1 MGSSRPPFMY
11 QPVNR
16 DDERFP
22 PTKFDPKAVT
32 RASYESK
39 KPKPKPNGP
48 LVSFNRH
55 PDAHMVPSGR
65 SQFHPVSRRTTG
77 WIKAMR
83 VVQVCLRVVQ
93 ITAAIGLIAAVVV
106 VGLMGWIM
114 AVTLGLVIL
123 HAGYSV
129 FHHFQP
135 AGARTPGSSAA
146 YQAFSS
152 ISDLCLLPLY
162 AYGAVMTRSKNE
174 EWKTA
179 APEDRPADPDVTRYM
194 MPSIFYGLI
203 GAGGLHLLSL
213 AISLWLALMFWRIA
227 KMPPD
232 MNPLEAN
239 LTSRAH
245 KRNKS
250 SVATTSTDSTYSDEK
265 PGTMLY
271 DDDSSRPPPIPF
283 MHTRQGSDASSAS
296 HDSRLNL
303 PSRQYQIPASNRS
316 SATTSRDFKRMSAPP
331 SSHRASYTE
340 IPLGETGSSSSTSR
354 PTSAH
359 ASRPSTGSVP
369 PYRAEHVSPAQMA
382 QMAQTAQT
390 RPARF
395 TETWYASESLIN
407 RTQQRNR
414 AVYASLDVS
423 DDSSSDSENEANYTA
438 SPRPTTK
445 TTTTTMTTTDEN
457 RHPNPLR
464 SNPIITISTAPAS
477 KPASKKEGAATPRRP
492 RTPFSR
498 LRASV
503 LSTISL
509 NDRRVSG
516 SQDIT
521 DQQQQQEEERRR
533 RREWE
538 PHNRDSS
545 IQPDADF
552 FYAKPY
558 GELIAATPP
567 IFVGG
572 AGGGGKEKDARC
584 NRVVSSGNDYDLGS
598 GGAIGRRNVSGKVAE
613 EGMAGARWSRYA
625 ALN

>member
-22 PTKFDPKAVT
+22 PKKFDPKAVT

-65 SQFHPVSRRTTG
+65 SQFRPMSRRTKA

-83 VVQVCLRVVQ
+83 VMQVCLRVVQ
-93 ITAAIGLIAAVVV
+93 ITAAIGLIAAMVVA
-106 VGLMGWIM
+106 GLMGWIM

-152 ISDLCLLPLY
+152 ISDLCVLPLY
-162 AYGAVMTRSKNE
+162 AYGAVMTRNKNE

-194 MPSIFYGLI
+194 VPSIFYGLI

-213 AISLWLALMFWRIA
+213 AISLWLALMFRRIA

-250 SVATTSTDSTYSDEK
+250 SVATSSTDSTYSDEK
-265 PGTMLY
+265 PGTIPC
-271 DDDSSRPPPIPF
+271 DDSSRPPPIPF

-303 PSRQYQIPASNRS
+303 PSRQYQIPPSNRS
-316 SATTSRDFKRMSAPP
+316 SATTSRDFNRMSAPP
-331 SSHRASYTE
+331 SAHRASYTE
-340 IPLGETGSSSSTSR
+340 IPLGETGSSSGTSR
-354 PTSAH
+354 PTSMH

-369 PYRAEHVSPAQMA
+369 PYRAELVSP
-382 QMAQTAQT
+382 AQTAQT
-390 RPARF
+390 NQPRPAKF

-423 DDSSSDSENEANYTA
+423 DDSSDSENEANYTA
-438 SPRPTTK
+438 SPRPTT
-445 TTTTTMTTTDEN
+445 TDEN
-457 RHPNPLR
+457 RPPNPLR
-464 SNPIITISTAPAS
+464 SNPIIATCTPPAS
-477 KPASKKEGAATPRRP
+477 KPASKKEGASTPRRP

-521 DQQQQQEEERRR
+521 DQQQQR

-538 PHNRDSS
+538 PRNRDSS

-558 GELIAATPP
+558 GELRAATPP

-572 AGGGGKEKDARC
+572 GGGGSSGGGKEEEDARGS
-584 NRVVSSGNDYDLGS
+584 RVVSSGNDYDLGS
-598 GGAIGRRNVSGKVAE
+598 GGAVGRRNVSGKVAE

-625 ALN
+625 VLN